1 MKESSN
7 FCHSNWCVSNYQF
20 FIDGARRAGILLEKE
35 NELVNHLL
43 TVMEMAPFHL
53 DNNGLRA
60 ELSLINLS

>member
-1 MKESSN
+1 M
-7 FCHSNWCVSNYQF
+7 SNYQQ
-20 FIDGARRAGILLEKE
+20 FIDCARRAGTLLEKE